1 MVPKLPVP
9 VSVLIELWLGSLLL
23 YYMPF
28 SFLISQCLA
37 SAAPH
42 RGVRFSSPA
51 GFQSD
56 SSRIPATTTTF
67 AANSA
72 SAVLP
77 TLPRATARGHY
88 QPRRAAP
95 GLANYALTYLRAPQ
109 RTWAL
114 CLPLRGSP
122 TCRSRSLPVQPAP
135 ISRGSGVSPPVVAA
149 PRFPSRSP
157 WRGATSVPLAVQIS
171 LQLLV
176 GLVTTVATLRVVG
189 PETNVSLSRRG
200 GIHPTATSARCSWPP
215 RCFYVPIALICFG
228 WLQLHPLACCSF
240 SPVS

>member
-1 MVPKLPVP
+1 
-9 VSVLIELWLGSLLL
+9 
-23 YYMPF
+23 MPF

-51 GFQSD
+51 GFRVRFQSFQLPPLP
-56 SSRIPATTTTF
+56 SPPIPPPPSYRLFRAPPRAATTSPGAPRRGWPTTL
-67 AANSA
+67 SRTCVRP
-72 SAVLP
+72 S
-77 TLPRATARGHY
+77 ARGPFASRFAGH
-88 QPRRAAP
+88 QHAVRAVFPA
-95 GLANYALTYLRAPQ
+95 
-109 RTWAL
+109 
-114 CLPLRGSP
+114 
-122 TCRSRSLPVQPAP
+122 QPAP